1 MDEDRVKHAIAVA
14 RKMIQIA
21 KDIGLSENEINDC
34 FIIGYNHDIGYEFAE
49 NIIEHNKIGGNILKE
64 CGFKYWKEIFYH
76 GEIECNYKSLYL
88 NILNQADMQ
97 AMSHIPMTMEDWKE
111 RLNGFL
117 TLWDHDVLKDNGKIS
132 AEMAKIYAETE
143 FEKYRIVQ
151 DKIYVSD
158 FDELLLKSKNIKD
171 EK

>member
-64 CGFKYWKEIFYH
+64 CGFKYWKEIYYH
-76 GEIECNYKSLYL
+76 GEMVSAYL
-88 NILNQADMQ
+88 DLAEMQ
-97 AMSHIPMTMEDWKE
+97 AMRHIPMTMEDWEE

-132 AEMAKIYAETE
+132 AEMAKIHAETE

-151 DKIYVSD
+151 DKIYISD